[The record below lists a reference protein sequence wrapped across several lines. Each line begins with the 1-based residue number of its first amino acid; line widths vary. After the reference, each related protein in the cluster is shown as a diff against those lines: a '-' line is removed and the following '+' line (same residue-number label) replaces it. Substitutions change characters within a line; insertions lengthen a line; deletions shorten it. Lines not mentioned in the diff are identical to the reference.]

1 MAIIKVAIFN
11 RHKFKKLV
19 IHKSQTLAW
28 AIAFFSGILMAL
40 TTAPVNAWLL
50 AWVALAPLWVLV
62 VSYQKPK
69 IEEQKQKFLFLP
81 SFLNIHP
88 LHPLQNPLPNFLL
101 PSLWGIGYHGLAL
114 SWIMGIH
121 PMTWLGVPWWPSL
134 AIALFCWA
142 FITLW
147 GSRLSRPLGVAICNS
162 QLPHF
167 TRQKSYCYS

>member
-1 MAIIKVAIFN
+1 
-11 RHKFKKLV
+11 
-19 IHKSQTLAW
+19 
-28 AIAFFSGILMAL
+28 MAL

-50 AWVALAPLWVLV
+50 AWVALVPLWILV
-62 VSYQKPK
+62 VSYEKPLQ
-69 IEEQKQKFLFLP
+69 EVKQPKFFFLP
-81 SFLNIHP
+81 ASF
-88 LHPLQNPLPNFLL
+88 FLV

-147 GSRLSRPLGVAICNS
+147 GAALVAVWAWLFAIAISKISGTGILPVIPQKISGTGILPVIPQKISGTGILPVIS
-162 QLPHF
+162 QKISGTGILPVI
-167 TRQKSYCYS
+167 